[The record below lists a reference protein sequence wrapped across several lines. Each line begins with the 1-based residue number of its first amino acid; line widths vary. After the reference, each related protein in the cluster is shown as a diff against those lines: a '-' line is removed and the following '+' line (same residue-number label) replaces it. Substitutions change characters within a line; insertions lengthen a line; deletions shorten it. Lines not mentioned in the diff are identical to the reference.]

1 MCNSHPAPPGLQV
14 TMQKEQVLY
23 RLYTL
28 VYFFRIN
35 QLNMSVT
42 EHVFQKIYQLE
53 IPQPA
58 KYWYLPKDKHF
69 MNTYTWLRELICIN
83 LYAWIYMRKRAT
95 LSYMGILLQ
104 HCA

>member
-1 MCNSHPAPPGLQV
+1 MYNSHPAPPGLQV

-42 EHVFQKIYQLE
+42 EHAFQNIYQLE
-53 IPQPA
+53 KPQPA
-58 KYWYLPKDKHF
+58 KYWYLLKDKHY
-69 MNTYTWLRELICIN
+69 MKTYTWQ
-83 LYAWIYMRKRAT
+83 YAN
-95 LSYMGILLQ
+95 
-104 HCA
+104 

>member
-1 MCNSHPAPPGLQV
+1 MYNSHPAPPALQV

-23 RLYTL
+23 RLYIL

-42 EHVFQKIYQLE
+42 EHAFQKIYQLE

-58 KYWYLPKDKHF
+58 KY
-69 MNTYTWLRELICIN
+69 
-83 LYAWIYMRKRAT
+83 
-95 LSYMGILLQ
+95 
-104 HCA
+104 

>member
-1 MCNSHPAPPGLQV
+1 MYNSHPAPPGLQV

-42 EHVFQKIYQLE
+42 EHAFQKIYQLE

-58 KYWYLPKDKHF
+58 
-69 MNTYTWLRELICIN
+69 
-83 LYAWIYMRKRAT
+83 
-95 LSYMGILLQ
+95 
-104 HCA
+104 